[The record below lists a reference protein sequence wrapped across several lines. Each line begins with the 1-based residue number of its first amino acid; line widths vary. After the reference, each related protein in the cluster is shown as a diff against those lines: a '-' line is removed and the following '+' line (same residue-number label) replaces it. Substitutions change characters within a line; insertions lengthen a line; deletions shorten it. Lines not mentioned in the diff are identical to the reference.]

1 MKVKINNKNLRMIL
15 IVAAVTVVAL
25 GVLLLL
31 ISGNEDRNKIPN
43 DPTEASETT
52 ESETAAS
59 LEETTATPT
68 EEGVGKDAQ
77 ILFNAKVER
86 TGDSVAIAR
95 LLETIDLKK
104 NVANYRVEIQSK
116 KSPKSITITFD
127 KTVATKERKA
137 FDDNVQKYAEQIL
150 ALVTDLDEVQWV
162 YAEKKTD
169 NKKEDVTVYLNTD
182 GAETI
187 LKTNVKKYGES
198 AKAVQTLLDQQKG
211 L

>member
-52 ESETAAS
+52 EGETSAS
-59 LEETTATPT
+59 LDETTAAPT
-68 EEGVGKDAQ
+68 EEGVDKDAQ
-77 ILFNAKVER
+77 ALFDAKVESIE
-86 TGDSVAIAR
+86 TSAAVAK

-116 KSPKSITITFD
+116 KTPKTLTITFD
-127 KTVATKERKA
+127 KEVATKERKV
-137 FDDNVQKYAEQIL
+137 FDDKIQKYAEQIL
-150 ALVTDLDEVQWV
+150 ALVTDADEVQWN
-162 YAEKKTD
+162 YTEKKSDKKKD
-169 NKKEDVTVYLNTD
+169 NVTVYLNTTD
-182 GAETI
+182 ATAL
-187 LKTNVKKYGES
+187 LKEDVKKYGES
-198 AKAVQTLLDQQKG
+198 AKAVQKLLDQQKG
-211 L
+211 Y